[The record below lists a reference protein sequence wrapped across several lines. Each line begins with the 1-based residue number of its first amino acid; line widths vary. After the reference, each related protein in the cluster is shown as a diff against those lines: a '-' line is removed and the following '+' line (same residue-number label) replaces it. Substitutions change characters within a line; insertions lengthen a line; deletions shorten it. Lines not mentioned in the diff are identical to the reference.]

1 MADPILEGITG
12 DMILSE
18 GQFQIAQFPLWASAT
33 FQENIEAR
41 MAIHAAQVKASNSAL
56 YATAD
61 ATLQA
66 LVRQA
71 VIYLTCSSLWQTIL
85 STMTGF
91 DAEALPPEFVS
102 YDTAIELR
110 DSYARMATELLQ
122 PFASMMDSTADDDP
136 NYSKPYFG
144 TAGLDQDDERTSSLV
159 EKWISTGALPE

>member
-1 MADPILEGITG
+1 MADAITSGITAT
-12 DMILSE
+12 DIMSE
-18 GQFQIAQFPLWASAT
+18 GQFQVAQFPLWAAAS
-33 FQENIEAR
+33 FDDQVEAR
-41 MAIHAAQVKASNSAL
+41 MRIHAAQVKASNPAL

-102 YDTAIELR
+102 YDSAIELR

-122 PFASMMDSTADDDP
+122 PFASMMDTTADDDTG
-136 NYSKPYFG
+136 YSKPYFG

-159 EKWISTGALPE
+159 ENWISTGSLPE